1 MASIPTKL
9 LEVIDIILDQ
19 LNDEELYKLAEVA
32 MYEKIVRFVDENGE
46 LFIQEGVAHR
56 VLLRQ
61 HPVCHVPK

>member
-19 LNDEELYKLAEVA
+19 MDDEEIYKLAEVA

-46 LFIQEGVAHR
+46 LFI
-56 VLLRQ
+56 
-61 HPVCHVPK
+61 

>member
-19 LNDEELYKLAEVA
+19 LNDEEIYKLAEVA

-46 LFIQEGVAHR
+46 LFIQEGVAQR

-61 HPVCHVPK
+61 HPLCHVPI